1 MTDPAQ
7 QEILPL
13 LDDQPESQT
22 GVWPAQ
28 WIKGAIERGLI
39 LADEMVQPNQIQP
52 ASLDLRLGCHAYLV
66 PASFLPGL
74 NWTVEEKLRDFSTE
88 KIDLEDG
95 AVLETG
101 KVYIVPLQEHLRLK
115 KRMSAVAN
123 PKSSTGRLDVFA
135 RVITDNGCE
144 FDSIR
149 ERYAGRLWLEIAP
162 RSFNVK
168 VRTGSR
174 LAQVRVKSGRPPS
187 SDASV
192 KRLHEEVRLV
202 HDKDGEANV
211 KGGAIALSV
220 DVVGDPV
227 TGIIGYKAKQ
237 TADFIDIDLVN
248 HYDGDNFWD
257 TVYRPDNG
265 GIILKTDEFHILAT
279 KESLIVPPN
288 FAADM
293 VAYDTLV
300 GEFRAHYAGFF
311 DPGFGYADRGPV
323 GAKIV
328 LEFRSHDV
336 PFLVEH
342 GQIAGRVVYE
352 RLSVETDKPYGAGI
366 GSSYQG
372 QALSLGKQFK
382 R

>member
-1 MTDPAQ
+1 MTEPAQ
-7 QEILPL
+7 QNILPL
-13 LDDQPESQT
+13 FDDEPEVRT

-28 WIKGAIERGLI
+28 WIKGAMERGVI
-39 LADEMVQPNQIQP
+39 LADEKIESEQIQP
-52 ASLDLRLGCHAYLV
+52 ASLDLRLGSHAYLV
-66 PASFLPGL
+66 PASFMPGL
-74 NWTVEEKLRDFSTE
+74 NRTVEEKLHAFSIE
-88 KIDLEDG
+88 KINLENG

-101 KVYIVPLQEHLRLK
+101 KVYIAPLQEHLRLK

-135 RVITDNGCE
+135 RVITDGGNE

-149 ERYAGRLWLEIAP
+149 ERYVGRLWLEIAP

-174 LAQVRVKSGRPPS
+174 LAQVRLKSGTPAPS
-187 SDASV
+187 GASV
-192 KRLHEEVRLV
+192 KRLHEKVGLV
-202 HDKDGEANV
+202 DDKDREADV
-211 KGGAIALSV
+211 KGAGIALSV
-220 DVVGDPV
+220 DIAGDPV
-227 TGIIGYKAKQ
+227 TGVIGYKAKRNP
-237 TADFIDIDLVN
+237 DYIDIDLVN
-248 HYDGDNFWD
+248 HYERADFWE
-257 TVYRPDNG
+257 TVYRPDDG
-265 GIILKTDEFHILAT
+265 GIILETDDFHILAT
-279 KESLIVPPN
+279 KELLNVPPD

-293 VAYDTLV
+293 VAYDTFV

-311 DPGFGYADRGPV
+311 DPGFGYADGKPV

-328 LEFRSHDV
+328 LEVRSHEV

-342 GQIAGRVVYE
+342 GQIVGRVVYE

-372 QALSLGKQFK
+372 QGLALGKQFK